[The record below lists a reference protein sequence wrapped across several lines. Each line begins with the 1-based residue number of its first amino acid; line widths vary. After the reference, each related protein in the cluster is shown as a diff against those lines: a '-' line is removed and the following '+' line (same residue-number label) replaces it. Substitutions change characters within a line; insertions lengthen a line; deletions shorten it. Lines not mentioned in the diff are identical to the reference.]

1 MKEADEQSQQTP
13 IEITELVDNLTLP
26 FITENHREPTDIFY
40 QAYLKAAGINVL
52 DSEKY
57 DRKSAQ
63 ELQDFFEQTYYD
75 KRTTELQEQL
85 KKYQD
90 LEKLPRTTL
99 PERLAYMTD
108 KNRMQSLL
116 ANFCLTEEESGR
128 ITELKTPQDLTEAL
142 KTEFYAKIFK
152 VEKAGIEA
160 IPTNDR
166 QDFLLNFE
174 VSNSGTSLEIPQEK
188 ISIPMMVYRLGLETG
203 LGPAHAEFALS
214 LLGGRCGE
222 KLNDRTLE
230 AGLNILK
237 QYAQDGYTSLPSRF
251 ERELTPEDIAI
262 KYLQYLSSNHN
273 AYPHYL
279 MPGREIDS
287 VERESK
293 EKSHLE
299 TNGVEHHFFKKLPEF
314 TQRLSHTQLKHIF
327 VRAIRRGDID
337 SIKALILSPNID
349 TDLKGTLLR
358 IAARYNSKEV
368 VEELLKQTDID
379 AWTKGQALRIAAKTN
394 SKEVVEELLK
404 QTDIDAGTKG
414 LALRDAAK
422 TNSKEVVEE
431 LLKQTN
437 IDAEYKGEALRIAA
451 KTNSKEVVEEL
462 LKQTDIKAWVKG
474 KALRNAA
481 EKNAKGVMEELL
493 KQTDIS
499 AGVKG
504 QALMY
509 AAQNNAK
516 EVVEELLK
524 QTDIDAEP
532 KGQALRDAARNNS
545 KEVVEELLKQTD
557 IQARDKGE
565 ALIIAVEKN
574 AEKAVE
580 ELLKQTD
587 IQAGAKGVALMSAVL
602 NNSKDIVE
610 ELLKQTDIKPGTKGV
625 ALMSAA
631 RKNYKDIVEELLKQ
645 TDIPA
650 GAKGEALCDAALN
663 NAKKVVEELLK
674 QTDIDVNTQDNDGDT
689 PLMVALRS
697 QYFDIAEALLQ
708 NGADASIKNYQ
719 GVSASEVMGGFK
731 ELSPEKEQQIEKI
744 SQLIAQKHSFNI
756 TTASLYSR
764 GISQGVNSPG
774 TKPKK

>member
-1 MKEADEQSQQTP
+1 
-13 IEITELVDNLTLP
+13 
-26 FITENHREPTDIFY
+26 
-40 QAYLKAAGINVL
+40 
-52 DSEKY
+52 
-57 DRKSAQ
+57 
-63 ELQDFFEQTYYD
+63 
-75 KRTTELQEQL
+75 
-85 KKYQD
+85 
-90 LEKLPRTTL
+90 
-99 PERLAYMTD
+99 
-108 KNRMQSLL
+108 MQSLL

-237 QYAQDGYTSLPSRF
+237 QYAQDGYTSLLEPF
-251 ERELTPEDIAI
+251 ERKPINPEDIAI

-273 AYPHYL
+273 ANPHYL

-524 QTDIDAEP
+524 QTDI
-532 KGQALRDAARNNS
+532 
-545 KEVVEELLKQTD
+545 
-557 IQARDKGE
+557 QARDKGE